1 MGGVENRWQ
10 VGGRPTV
17 VMALLGIPFGFAGW
31 GSGGFSVETMH
42 LRFPGRG
49 YGEPSPLDPSWFDD
63 AELVVLETRPAGFVS
78 RRLTLDPFGVPAT

>member
-1 MGGVENRWQ
+1 MSGVENRWQ

-31 GSGGFSVETMH
+31 GSRGFSVETMH

-49 YGEPSPLDPSWFDD
+49 FGEAPPLDPSWFDD
-63 AELVVLETRPAGFVS
+63 AELVVLETKPAGFVS
-78 RRLTLDPFGVPAT
+78 RRLTIDPFGVPAK